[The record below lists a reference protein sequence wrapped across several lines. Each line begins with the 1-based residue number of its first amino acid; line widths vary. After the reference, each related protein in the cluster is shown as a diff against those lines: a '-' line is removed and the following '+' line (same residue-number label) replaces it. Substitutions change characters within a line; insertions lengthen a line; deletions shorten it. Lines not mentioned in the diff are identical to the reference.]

1 VVSGHAS
8 IRVRNHGGMAAS
20 DEGAGGRMA
29 VVVGVDGS
37 EGSRRALR
45 WAAAEAVVRNDP
57 LVLVHVWDRPQ
68 AYAPLGLGA
77 YPVDPEPVH
86 EAATHLLEQL
96 VAEARELARGVDVRG
111 ELVEGP
117 PASGLLEASRT
128 ADLVVVGSRG
138 HGGFAS
144 LLLGSVSQQVAHH
157 ASCPVVIVPEE
168 GAR

>member
-1 VVSGHAS
+1 
-8 IRVRNHGGMAAS
+8 M
-20 DEGAGGRMA
+20 
-29 VVVGVDGS
+29 
-37 EGSRRALR
+37 
-45 WAAAEAVVRNDP
+45 RNDP

-128 ADLVVVGSRG
+128 AELVVVGSRG